1 MQPREAREELLQLLS
16 AAASSQNS
24 EPFPLDRAGLLLA
37 VDEYPFLPFALYE
50 AQLDGYAERTVQVL
64 GTSPDQ
70 QDPRAQLAA
79 LRRVLFE
86 EEAFHGNREQY
97 YDVRNSYLNEV
108 LDRKLGI
115 PISLGAVMVGVGR
128 RLGWRLDPVNFPNHF
143 LLRLASPDEVLAVDP
158 FHGGLILG
166 QEDLEERWRQAT
178 GLPIP
183 SVEALLRPA
192 SPSAV
197 VVRMLNNI
205 WMVHANA
212 RRFPLAIL
220 AKEKIALIE
229 PSNPAHDRDLGY
241 LWAGARDSHRAVSHL
256 ERYLQRAP
264 NAPDREL
271 VLTHVA
277 ELSNSGE
284 YPEPPNL
291 G

>member
-1 MQPREAREELLQLLS
+1 MQPHEARDELLQLLS
-16 AAASSQNS
+16 VGAACPES

-50 AQLDGYAERTVQVL
+50 EQLDGYAAQ
-64 GTSPDQ
+64 TSHGVDAAPHPE
-70 QDPRAQLAA
+70 DPRTQLAA

-86 EEAFHGNREQY
+86 DEGFHGNREQY

-115 PISLGAVMVGVGR
+115 PISLAAVMVGVAR
-128 RLGWRLDPVNFPNHF
+128 RLGWRLEPVNFPNHF

-166 QEDLEERWRQAT
+166 PEELEERWRAAT
-178 GLPIP
+178 GLPCP
-183 SVEALLRPA
+183 SIEALLQPA

-205 WMVHANA
+205 WMIHANT
-212 RRFPLAIL
+212 RRFPLAVL

-229 PSNPAHDRDLGY
+229 PHNPAHDRDLGY
-241 LWAGARDSHRAVSHL
+241 LLASAREPDRATLHLARYL
-256 ERYLQRAP
+256 ERAP
-264 NAPDREL
+264 AAPDREL
-271 VLTHVA
+271 VLTHLDQLREGGA
-277 ELSNSGE
+277 G
-284 YPEPPNL
+284 PA
-291 G
+291 